1 MAICYKCG
9 KKQARFVVYT
19 PIMHFEYFLCED
31 CYNKYQKEVGHHV
44 FKHHIEQ
51 V

>member
-9 KKQARFVVYT
+9 KKPAEFVVYT
-19 PIMHFEYFLCED
+19 PIMGFEYPLCRD
-31 CYNKYQKEVGHHV
+31 CYNKYQKEVKHHA
-44 FKHHIEQ
+44 FKHCIKQ